1 MASSKQNESSSN
13 GTNSLTSQM
22 QDLQTQLLNHWQDSL
37 DTTLQSWGRMTAL
50 AGAAIGQLA
59 EQHNRTLDHCTQPV
73 FCPFNFLDHFF
84 DMNHTAV
91 RPCLDRRIALVT
103 GGIGGI
109 GTAICKRLSDDDHH
123 VIAAH
128 HPAEAKQAKKWQR
141 ERRAA
146 GYELELL
153 ECDVAS
159 FESCE
164 ALAVTIKR
172 RYGRI
177 DILVNGA
184 GITRDATLRKMDPE
198 KWHAVLDTNLDS
210 VFNVTRNLIDLMLKQ
225 DYGRIINIASVNG
238 QKGQFGQTN
247 YSAAKAG
254 MIGFT
259 KALALELA
267 DTGITVNTISPG
279 YVATPMVEAIPEDI
293 KQGIIRKIP
302 VGRLGKPAEIAEAV
316 AFLARDESGYITGSD
331 IAINGGLYMG
341 YK

>member
-1 MASSKQNESSSN
+1 MARSRYNESSSN
-13 GTNSLTSQM
+13 GTNSLTNQM
-22 QDLQTQLLNHWQDSL
+22 QDLRTQLLNHWQDSL
-37 DTTLQSWGRMTAL
+37 DTTLQSWGRIAAL

-59 EQHNRTLDHCTQPV
+59 EQHNRTLDQYTQSV
-73 FCPFNFLDHFF
+73 FRPFNFLDHFF
-84 DMNHTAV
+84 SMSHAAIL
-91 RPCLDRRIALVT
+91 PCLDRRIALVT

-109 GTAICKRLSDDDHH
+109 GTAICKRLGDDDHH
-123 VIAAH
+123 VIAVH
-128 HPAEAKQAKKWQR
+128 HPADAGQAKKWQR
-141 ERRAA
+141 ERRAE
-146 GYELELL
+146 GYEFDLL
-153 ECDVAS
+153 ECNVAS

-164 ALAVTIKR
+164 ALASAIKH
-172 RYGRI
+172 RYGRV

-184 GITRDATLRKMDPE
+184 GITRDVTLRKMDPD

-210 VFNVTRNLIDLMLKQ
+210 VFNVTRNLIDLMLERG
-225 DYGRIINIASVNG
+225 YGRIINIASVNG

-267 DTGITVNTISPG
+267 DTGITVNTVSPG

-316 AFLARDESGYITGSD
+316 AFLARQESGYITGSD
-331 IAINGGLYMG
+331 IAINGGLYTG